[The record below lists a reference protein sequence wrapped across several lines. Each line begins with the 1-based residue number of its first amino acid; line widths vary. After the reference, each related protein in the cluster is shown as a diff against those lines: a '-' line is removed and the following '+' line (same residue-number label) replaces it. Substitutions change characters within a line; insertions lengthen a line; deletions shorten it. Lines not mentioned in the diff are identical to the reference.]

1 MITYIITLILILLAT
16 INFNKYLIDNV
27 YADKVKQRK
36 WHQSQALQWAVIYL
50 GVTIPYTIFSD
61 WGIWLTLLTFACFY
75 PHLYDIGLN
84 IRRGEKI
91 THKGEH
97 DLSMD
102 LKNNLFLIGIIL
114 IIIQTIWR

>member
-1 MITYIITLILILLAT
+1 MIYIITLILILLAT
-16 INFNKYLIDNV
+16 INFNKELIDDAKGIKKEQKEWH
-27 YADKVKQRK
+27 YAQVI
-36 WHQSQALQWAVIYL
+36 QWGLIYL
-50 GVTIPYTIFSD
+50 GVTLPYTFLLGST
-61 WGIWLTLLTFACFY
+61 IWLVLLTFACFY

-91 THKGEH
+91 NHKGEH